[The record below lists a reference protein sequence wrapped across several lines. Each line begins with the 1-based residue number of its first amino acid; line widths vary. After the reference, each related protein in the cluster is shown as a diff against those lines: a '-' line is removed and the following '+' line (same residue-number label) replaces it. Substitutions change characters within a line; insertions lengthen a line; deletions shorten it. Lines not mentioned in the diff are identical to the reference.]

1 MKAEGEGETMENS
14 FNDVIEAFNNLKAK
28 FQAGD
33 ISRQQFID
41 EMKKLRIKDDQGHF
55 WMIGAQTGKWYFF
68 DGKDWIQ
75 AEPPSQKEK
84 KAICVYCGFENKL
97 EAAVCARCGGNFG
110 SERSTCPKCGAKLQK
125 PLMTCPNCRTT
136 SFGKEIFRET
146 GTIDQ
151 GQIIN
156 IRAKKGIFA
165 LRSILLSSLFLLGG
179 VLGVL
184 IGVVAGVFA
193 GATGYFSKYLT
204 FLPASLAN
212 LQGKLFG
219 AIIDGLLGGAI
230 GFLVFGVLAFLK
242 GVILNF
248 ILSLIGGLKLNLQ
261 ISAPEQKKEMM
272 NEGSEDRESDP
283 EASCASRKFL
293 G

>member
-1 MKAEGEGETMENS
+1 MEPEGEGKTMENS
-14 FNDVIEAFNNLKAK
+14 FIGVIEAFNNLKAR
-28 FQAGD
+28 FQTGE

-136 SFGKEIFRET
+136 GFGKEIFRET
-146 GTIDQ
+146 GTIGQ

-156 IRAKKGIFA
+156 IRQKKGTFA
-165 LRSILLSSLFLLGG
+165 LRSVQLSSLFLFGG

-219 AIIDGLLGGAI
+219 ALIDGLSGGVI

-248 ILSLIGGLKLNLQ
+248 ILSLIGGLKLHLQ
-261 ISAPEQKKEMM
+261 IPAPEQEKEMR
-272 NEGSEDRESDP
+272 NKGSEDRENDP
-283 EASCASRKFL
+283 EASA
-293 G
+293 